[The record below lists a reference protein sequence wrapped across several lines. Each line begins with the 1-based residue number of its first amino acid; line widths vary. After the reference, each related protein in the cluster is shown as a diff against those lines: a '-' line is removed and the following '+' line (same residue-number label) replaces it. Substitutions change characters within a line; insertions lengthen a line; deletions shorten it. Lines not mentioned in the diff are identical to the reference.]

1 MGSAVQQLQTGQ
13 FFLIRSA
20 RKLHSVWKLEGLSG
34 QTLSPLW
41 SASCIH
47 HSVQDVGVA
56 KAVYKTL
63 MKVSSLME
71 NDGFP
76 QSWDADKLVKF
87 QIIVDRQIEESKCV
101 RRLK

>member
-1 MGSAVQQLQTGQ
+1 M
-13 FFLIRSA
+13 
-20 RKLHSVWKLEGLSG
+20 
-34 QTLSPLW
+34 
-41 SASCIH
+41 
-47 HSVQDVGVA
+47 QDVGVA
-56 KAVYKTL
+56 KAVYNTL

-87 QIIVDRQIEESKCV
+87 QMIVDRQIEESKCV